1 VGCDPSYSPV
11 TNWEKTTRATEE
23 DFSPTARK
31 VVAPYYQ
38 THCWWYAE
46 GKPVVARKVMAM
58 FKYADK
64 WNGLSGM
71 DGRRHEI
78 ETSAATSAEIATKRG
93 WPTNYQL
100 MADLLLW
107 HSR

>member
-1 VGCDPSYSPV
+1 M
-11 TNWEKTTRATEE
+11 
-23 DFSPTARK
+23 
-31 VVAPYYQ
+31 
-38 THCWWYAE
+38 
-46 GKPVVARKVMAM
+46 VARKVMAM